1 MGLNKITFFLIVTY
15 FLITGC
21 QNFQTENPKNN
32 IPMNQSTNNMIE
44 NNVLD
49 TAYFGAGCF
58 WCVEAIFQN
67 INGVIEVVSGYMG
80 GDIKNPSYREI
91 CTGNT
96 GHAEICK
103 ITFDTTQISYSEL
116 LEIFWTTHDPT
127 TLNRQGADRGTQYRS
142 VIFYTNDT
150 QKELAMQSKQNVAP
164 TLWDQAI
171 VTEITPSSIF
181 YPAEDHHQNYYNEN
195 TEAYYCQLVINPKLN
210 KLKEKFNSKLKTH

>member
-1 MGLNKITFFLIVTY
+1 MNLNKITFFLIVSY
-15 FLITGC
+15 FSITGC
-21 QNFQTENPKNN
+21 RNFQTENPKNN

-44 NNVLD
+44 NKVLD

-67 INGVIEVVSGYMG
+67 INGVTEVVSGYMG

-91 CTGNT
+91 CTGTT

-103 ITFDTTQISYSEL
+103 ITFDTSQISYSEL

-142 VIFYTNDT
+142 VIFY
-150 QKELAMQSKQNVAP
+150 S
-164 TLWDQAI
+164 
-171 VTEITPSSIF
+171 
-181 YPAEDHHQNYYNEN
+181 
-195 TEAYYCQLVINPKLN
+195 
-210 KLKEKFNSKLKTH
+210 SKL